1 MSDVATNTMMRL
13 PASELMTMR
22 EDFCEMDGADGEI
35 GRRRRGKQAGTSW
48 PRPRAVVAS
57 SWFDFERHRWRY
69 VLDV

>member
-35 GRRRRGKQAGTSW
+35 GRRRRGNRAGCGLGA
-48 PRPRAVVAS
+48 RPRAVVR
-57 SWFDFERHRWRY
+57 FLLVQF
-69 VLDV
+69 